1 MSGIQIQLRIDA
13 QQALWAFRRAED
25 VMRRAVLEGTEHGA
39 QLVAREAMNR
49 VNTKHGAL
57 VNSIGVAPLT
67 QGGAM
72 GHEVRPGVAHAPY
85 VELGTG
91 PAAGRPKYYPNPDTL
106 LDYLKTTPSSRR
118 FGWARAGSKKRA
130 SQQQELQD
138 RAASWAWHIY
148 NHGTKA
154 HPFMRPAAEASD
166 ERVREIMRQAVG
178 RGIAEVFGAG

>member
-25 VMRRAVLEGTEHGA
+25 VMKRAVLEGTEHGA
-39 QLVAREAMNR
+39 QLVAREAKNR

-67 QGGAM
+67 QGTAM
-72 GHEVRPGVAHAPY
+72 GHEVRPGVAYAPY

-91 PAAGRPKYYPNPDTL
+91 PAAGRAKYYPNPDTL
-106 LDYLKTTPSSRR
+106 LDYLRTVRPSRKHNEIRGQRKDFAEYELWHRSR
-118 FGWARAGSKKRA
+118 A
-130 SQQQELQD
+130 
-138 RAASWAWHIY
+138 WAWHIY
-148 NHGTKA
+148 QHGTKA
-154 HPFMRPAAEASD
+154 QPFMRPAAEASD
-166 ERVREIMRQAVG
+166 ARVREIMRQAVG